1 MLAFAYSMYVIQIS
15 MTDLEIVE
23 ACKSHQPKAQ
33 ELLYNR
39 YAGRLMGICMRY
51 GASKEEAQDIFQE
64 AFIKVFE
71 HIHTIQQVDTLNAWV
86 KKIVINTAINHYHK
100 HQKRYTTLPE
110 VYIETEFDDSHSKI
124 IDELSHEEL
133 LALVQQL
140 PAGYKFVFNLYAIE
154 GYTHKEI
161 ANLMQT
167 SESNSKNQYA
177 KAKKALQKLLA
188 DRFGVLDSAY

>member
-1 MLAFAYSMYVIQIS
+1 
-15 MTDLEIVE
+15 MTDSEIIA

-39 YAGRLMGICMRY
+39 YAGRLMGICTRY
-51 GASKEEAQDIFQE
+51 GASREEAQDIFQE

-71 HIHTIQQVDTLNAWV
+71 NIHTVQHAETLNAWV

-100 HQKRYTTLPE
+100 HQKRYTALPE
-110 VYIETEFDDSHSKI
+110 AYTETEFDDSHSKI

-140 PAGYKFVFNLYAIE
+140 PTGYKFVFNLYAIE

-161 ANLMQT
+161 ADLLQT

-188 DRFGVLDSAY
+188 NKFGVLDSPY

>member
-1 MLAFAYSMYVIQIS
+1 
-15 MTDLEIVE
+15 MTDAELIV
-23 ACKSHQPKAQ
+23 ACKSRQPKAQ

-51 GASKEEAQDIFQE
+51 GASKDEAQDIFQE

-71 HIHTIQQVDTLNAWV
+71 HIHLVQQADTLNAWI

-100 HQKRYTTLPE
+100 HLKRYTALPE
-110 VYIETEFDDSHSKI
+110 AYIETEYDDSHTKI

-133 LALVQQL
+133 LKLVQLL

-154 GYTHKEI
+154 GYTHQEI
-161 ANLMQT
+161 ADLMQT
-167 SESNSKNQYA
+167 TESNSKNQYA

-188 DRFGVLDSAY
+188 DKFGVMNSH

>member
-1 MLAFAYSMYVIQIS
+1 
-15 MTDLEIVE
+15 MTDIELIK
-23 ACKSHQPKAQ
+23 ACQAKNSKAQ

-71 HIHTIQQVDTLNAWV
+71 NIHKVTQVETLNAWI
-86 KKIVINTAINHYHK
+86 KKIVINTAINHYHQQ
-100 HQKRYTTLPE
+100 QKRYTALPE
-110 VYIETEFDDSHSKI
+110 LYSETEFDDAHERI
-124 IDELSHEEL
+124 IDQLSQEEL
-133 LALVQQL
+133 LNLIQKL

-154 GYTHKEI
+154 GYAHKEI
-161 ANLMQT
+161 AEMMQT

-177 KAKKALQKLLA
+177 KAKKALQKMIT
-188 DRFGVLDSAY
+188 DKEKIFC